1 MSIYKCYMF
10 IWKYLHSATT
20 SHRHKRVGYGVSEAG
35 EEVGDREH
43 EEGPV
48 PEQHHHLPE
57 GLLVALLSAL
67 PLPLQQR
74 VSVGVPAADV
84 LTTNRLF
91 ILPPKNTSTIQKFK
105 KTISYLRLWQWFEH
119 QTKKTIGEA
128 NSTQNV
134 EANLPIVHCHQAAIQ
149 SVQTLNPWTLEAG
162 VGLHVGEGR
171 HDEGPDAGAANG
183 DAGDEGSLLVE
194 ILRDTVQPG
203 SRADM

>member
-1 MSIYKCYMF
+1 MF

-57 GLLVALLSAL
+57 GLLVALLRAL
-67 PLPLQQR
+67 VLPLQQR

-91 ILPPKNTSTIQKFK
+91 ILPTKNTIQKFK
-105 KTISYLRLWQWFEH
+105 K
-119 QTKKTIGEA
+119 
-128 NSTQNV
+128 
-134 EANLPIVHCHQAAIQ
+134 NLLPQAF
-149 SVQTLNPWTLEAG
+149 LKLEMG
-162 VGLHVGEGR
+162 SSNLICLH
-171 HDEGPDAGAANG
+171 
-183 DAGDEGSLLVE
+183 L
-194 ILRDTVQPG
+194 
-203 SRADM
+203 

>member
-57 GLLVALLSAL
+57 GLLVALLRAL
-67 PLPLQQR
+67 VLPLQQR
-74 VSVGVPAADV
+74 VSVGVPTADV

-91 ILPPKNTSTIQKFK
+91 ILPPKNTSTIQKLK
-105 KTISYLRLWQWFEH
+105 KKQSLNTSDFGSGLNIRPKKQLEK
-119 QTKKTIGEA
+119 QTAPK
-128 NSTQNV
+128 
-134 EANLPIVHCHQAAIQ
+134 
-149 SVQTLNPWTLEAG
+149 
-162 VGLHVGEGR
+162 
-171 HDEGPDAGAANG
+171 
-183 DAGDEGSLLVE
+183 
-194 ILRDTVQPG
+194 
-203 SRADM
+203 M